1 MVEEVL
7 EAEVDADGR
16 EIALLELIVCEAAE
30 EGALAD
36 WAVPD
41 DDDLEE
47 IVVFPDHG
55 RYYNSD
61 NSDQQK
67 HQCQLFMA
75 VGKHRDFQCT

>member
-36 WAVPD
+36 
-41 DDDLEE
+41 
-47 IVVFPDHG
+47 
-55 RYYNSD
+55 
-61 NSDQQK
+61 
-67 HQCQLFMA
+67 
-75 VGKHRDFQCT
+75 